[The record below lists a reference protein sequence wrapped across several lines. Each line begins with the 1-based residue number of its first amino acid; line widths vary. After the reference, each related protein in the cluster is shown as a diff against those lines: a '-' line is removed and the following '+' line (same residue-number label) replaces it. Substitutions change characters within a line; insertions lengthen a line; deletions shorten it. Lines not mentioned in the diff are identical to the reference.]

1 MSGALLCT
9 VSLLGAGGC
18 HIISSPDQS
27 SLELTENSTHQ
38 KAPKKRL
45 KTSQCSH
52 HKLVPSRDR
61 SIFSAWWEGQWELD
75 TPALSRQLAQELG
88 GDPESIG
95 ASLAQAF
102 SLRVQ
107 AQQAELLIDERRF
120 RLATTPLKDQR
131 GARLVGAQR
140 EVFIWCE
147 GERAYWRLESGD
159 RFPLRRVI
167 AQR

>member
-1 MSGALLCT
+1 MII
-9 VSLLGAGGC
+9 GGC
-18 HIISSPDQS
+18 HIVSSPDQN
-27 SLELTENSTHQ
+27 SLEFGESTNHQ
-38 KAPKKRL
+38 KSSQNLLSA
-45 KTSQCSH
+45 SQCSRQ
-52 HKLVPSRDR
+52 KLTPSRDV
-61 SIFSAWWEGQWELD
+61 SIFSAWWEGHWELD
-75 TPALSRQLAQELG
+75 TQALSRQLAQELG
-88 GDPESIG
+88 GNPESIG

-167 AQR
+167 AQSR

>member
-1 MSGALLCT
+1 MM
-9 VSLLGAGGC
+9 GGC

-27 SLELTENSTHQ
+27 SLELSETSPQ
-38 KAPKKRL
+38 KDSVQ
-45 KTSQCSH
+45 KTGSNSQCSH
-52 HKLVPSRDR
+52 HKLTPSPDT
-61 SIFSAWWEGQWELD
+61 SIFSAWWEGHWELD
-75 TPALSRQLAQELG
+75 TSELSRQLATELG
-88 GDPESIG
+88 RDPESIG

-107 AQQAELLIDERRF
+107 AQQAELLIDQRRF

-167 AQR
+167 AQN